1 MIEANSIEFGQL
13 LSNAVSRI
21 AKQKAKTIAYV
32 QDDLGYSIGRESGG
46 SAIAHWCK
54 GNIPSKLSE
63 LQMLVRLLVIAN
75 GLVDANDV
83 QKLLDASGYLH
94 PEALITELFP
104 LQSMKKGA
112 HTSYDRPNR
121 FVTSI
126 YYRQLVGRDSLLR
139 KVVALLSDPTAP
151 GFVGIDGIG
160 GIGKTAFANEVTFLC
175 MQRGW
180 FDLLITVE
188 APRVQ
193 SGLRKE
199 SVDRFTFASII
210 DAIIDQLHLPEIRIL
225 TEEQKESRLRS
236 IFRNRKI
243 LLLLDNLE
251 TADEPQS
258 AIVNRILPLLG
269 SSKAIATSRQR
280 FRGDIYPVHLLGLE
294 HNDSQE
300 LIRQVSKD
308 KSSLPLSGISNEQLS
323 QIITTTGGSPMA
335 VKLVIDQLSHLPIQ
349 TVLKYLREVK
359 PIEKD
364 SSGDEYISLYRHIYF
379 PSWSLL
385 SESARKLLVAMSHFV
400 SSEGGTMEAMRAIS
414 NLYNVELYVD
424 EIWKLS
430 LLEVKYQLTEPAYF
444 LHALTDHFVRSDIIS
459 LNR

>member
-1 MIEANSIEFGQL
+1 
-13 LSNAVSRI
+13 
-21 AKQKAKTIAYV
+21 
-32 QDDLGYSIGRESGG
+32 
-46 SAIAHWCK
+46 
-54 GNIPSKLSE
+54 
-63 LQMLVRLLVIAN
+63 MLVRLLVIAN

-112 HTSYDRPNR
+112 HTSYDQPNR

-193 SGLRKE
+193 SGLRKD
-199 SVDRFTFASII
+199 SVERFTFASII

-243 LLLLDNLE
+243 LLLLDNL
-251 TADEPQS
+251 QS
-258 AIVNRILPLLG
+258 LIF
-269 SSKAIATSRQR
+269 SYHTS
-280 FRGDIYPVHLLGLE
+280 
-294 HNDSQE
+294 
-300 LIRQVSKD
+300 
-308 KSSLPLSGISNEQLS
+308 
-323 QIITTTGGSPMA
+323 
-335 VKLVIDQLSHLPIQ
+335 
-349 TVLKYLREVK
+349 
-359 PIEKD
+359 
-364 SSGDEYISLYRHIYF
+364 
-379 PSWSLL
+379 
-385 SESARKLLVAMSHFV
+385 
-400 SSEGGTMEAMRAIS
+400 S
-414 NLYNVELYVD
+414 NL
-424 EIWKLS
+424 
-430 LLEVKYQLTEPAYF
+430 LL
-444 LHALTDHFVRSDIIS
+444 
-459 LNR
+459 